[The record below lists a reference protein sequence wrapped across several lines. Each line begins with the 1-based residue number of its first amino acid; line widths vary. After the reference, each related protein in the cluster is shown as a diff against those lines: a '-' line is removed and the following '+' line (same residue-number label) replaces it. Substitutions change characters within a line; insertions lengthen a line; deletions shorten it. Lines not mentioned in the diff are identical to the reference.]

1 MLWAVFAVLIAVA
14 AAVLALSAL
23 RARAATAGR
32 ADHDLTVYRD
42 QLREIDADVA
52 RGTLNAT
59 EAGAARIEVQRRML
73 VAGAAAPGAQA
84 RETPGLRWGAVAVA
98 LVAMP
103 AIALPV
109 YLWRGNPAIPGQ
121 PLASRGAA
129 PGADHASSSS
139 AMGLDDAIKRL
150 QARLAASPGD
160 AEGWRLL
167 GRSYMMTQQPEPA
180 IDAYRRALAITPD
193 EAPLHSALAESLTFA
208 AGGTVTEEAR
218 QEFEIALA
226 RDPRDPAGRFYV
238 SLAKAQAGRT
248 REAFDGWLALLAD
261 TPGDAPWLPMVR
273 RQLEDAA
280 KQLNIDLASVL
291 PKTAPVET
299 VRAPALPPLAQ
310 SGAPPQAPRGPSA
323 PAAPRGPTAEDMRAA
338 QGMSEADRQTM
349 IRGMV
354 ASLAARLEE
363 NPDDIEGWQ
372 RLARSYEVL
381 GEGERAREAQAHVAA
396 LQARGPGARPVPA
409 VPAPQAN
416 TPAAPRGPS
425 ADDVRAAQAL
435 PPGDQQAMIR
445 GMVDGLA
452 ARLQDNPGDREG
464 WLRLGRS
471 YAVLGRQT
479 ESLDAYARAA
489 GLWPE
494 DPEVL
499 QLYARALYEARPST
513 TGALPDRIGN
523 LYRRILEKQ
532 GNNLEALYFV
542 GLTEVE
548 RGNTEEGARLWR
560 RLLAALDPKSDA
572 HAEMGKRIEALKAPA
587 APK

>member
-1 MLWAVFAVLIAVA
+1 MLWVVFAVLIAAA

-23 RARAATAGR
+23 RARAATATR

-52 RGTLNAT
+52 RGVLQEA
-59 EAGAARIEVQRRML
+59 EAGAARVEVQRRML
-73 VAGAAAPGAQA
+73 VAGATAQGPQS
-84 RETPGLRWGAVAVA
+84 RETPSLRWAAVIVA

-121 PLASRGAA
+121 PLASRGGAA
-129 PGADHASSSS
+129 PGADHANAGG
-139 AMGLDDAIKRL
+139 AMGLEDAIKRL
-150 QARLAASPGD
+150 QARLAANPED

-167 GRSYMMTQQPEPA
+167 GRSYMMTQNPEPA
-180 IDAYRRALAITPD
+180 IDAYRRALALTPD
-193 EAPLHSALAESLTFA
+193 EAQLHSALAESLTFA

-226 RDPRDPAGRFYV
+226 RDPRDPAGRFYL

-248 REAFDGWLALLAD
+248 REAFDGWLALLGD
-261 TPGDAPWLPMVR
+261 TPADAPWLPVVR
-273 RQLEDAA
+273 RQIEDAA
-280 KQLNIDLASVL
+280 KQLNVDLASVL
-291 PKTAPVET
+291 PKTAPIES
-299 VRAPALPPLAQ
+299 VRAPVLPPIAQ
-310 SGAPPQAPRGPSA
+310 SDGARAGAAPQAPRGPTQDDI
-323 PAAPRGPTAEDMRAA
+323 RNA
-338 QGMSEADRQTM
+338 QGMSDADRQTM

-354 ASLAARLEE
+354 ASLVARLEE

-381 GEGERAREAQAHVAA
+381 GESERAREAQARVAA
-396 LQARGPGARPVPA
+396 LQARGPGARPA
-409 VPAPQAN
+409 
-416 TPAAPRGPS
+416 PAAPSPQASAPATPRGPTPE
-425 ADDVRAAQAL
+425 DVRNAQGL

-452 ARLQDNPGDREG
+452 ARLKDNPNDREG

-471 YAVLGRQT
+471 YAVLNRQT

-489 GLWPE
+489 SLWPE
-494 DPEVL
+494 DSEVL

-513 TGALPDRIGN
+513 TGPLPDRIGN

-542 GLTEVE
+542 GLAEVE
-548 RGNTEEGARLWR
+548 RGNAEEGARLWG

-572 HAEMGKRIEALKAPA
+572 HAEMTKRLEALKAPTP
-587 APK
+587 PK

>member
-1 MLWAVFAVLIAVA
+1 MLWVVFAILIAFA

-23 RARAATAGR
+23 RARTATTTR
-32 ADHDLTVYRD
+32 ADHDLAVYRD

-52 RGTLNAT
+52 RGVLQEA
-59 EAGAARIEVQRRML
+59 EAGAARVEVQRRML
-73 VAGAAAPGAQA
+73 VAGAAVQSAQS
-84 RETPGLRWGAVAVA
+84 RETPRLRWGAVIVA
-98 LVAMP
+98 LIAMP

-121 PLASRGAA
+121 PLANRSGAA
-129 PGADHASSSS
+129 PGADHAN
-139 AMGLDDAIKRL
+139 AGGALGLEDAIKRL
-150 QARLAASPGD
+150 QARLAANPED

-167 GRSYMMTQQPEPA
+167 GRSYMMTQNPEPA
-180 IDAYRRALAITPD
+180 IEAYRRALAITPD
-193 EAPLHSALAESLTFA
+193 DAPLHSALAESLTFA

-218 QEFEIALA
+218 REFETALA

-248 REAFDGWLALLAD
+248 REAFDGWLALLSD
-261 TPGDAPWLPMVR
+261 TPADAPWLPVVR

-280 KQLNIDLASVL
+280 KQLNVDLASVL
-291 PKTAPVET
+291 PKTAPVES
-299 VRAPALPPLAQ
+299 VRAPVLPPVAQ
-310 SGAPPQAPRGPSA
+310 SG
-323 PAAPRGPTAEDMRAA
+323 AAPRGPTQDDIRNA

-381 GEGERAREAQAHVAA
+381 GEAERAREAQARVAA
-396 LQARGPGARPVPA
+396 LQARGPGARPAPA
-409 VPAPQAN
+409 VPAPQAS
-416 TPAAPRGPS
+416 APTATRGPTPE
-425 ADDVRAAQAL
+425 DVRNAQGL

-452 ARLQDNPGDREG
+452 ARLKESPNDREG

-471 YAVLGRQT
+471 YAVLNRQT

-489 GLWPE
+489 SLWPE

-513 TGALPDRIGN
+513 TGPLPDRIGN

-548 RGNTEEGARLWR
+548 RGNAEEGARLWG

-572 HAEMGKRIEALKAPA
+572 HAEMTKRLGALKAPA
-587 APK
+587 PPK